1 MQPDSPRLF
10 RVFVQSLQLPRPEVL
25 NGSYAGNYFSL
36 QLDNRGGQSF
46 IYKMKVVTC
55 EIAWHNKEPVYSL
68 DFQHSPD
75 GRICRL
81 ATAGVDTTV
90 RLWRVDMGPDGKAVV
105 DFLSNL
111 TRHTKAVNVVRF
123 SPNGELL
130 ASGGDDAA
138 ILLWKLNDSKE
149 PEPMP
154 MFQEDEDALL
164 NKESWTVVKTLR
176 GHIEDVYDICWTRD
190 ASSMISGSVD
200 NTAIMWDINKG
211 TKLSILNDHK
221 SYVQGVTWDPLGQ
234 YVATL
239 SCDRVMRVYS
249 THTKKKAFCISKMSS
264 GPLAEGEVKQ
274 HRMFHDDSM
283 RSFFRRLS
291 FTPDGSFLLAPA
303 GCVEIGE
310 NIINTTYIFSRKSLK
325 RPIAHLPC
333 PSKAT
338 LAVRCCPV
346 YFELRTKTLEDG
358 TVQTLP
364 NVFQLPYRMV
374 FAVASEDSIYL
385 YDTQQTL
392 PFGLVSNI
400 HYHTLSDLTW
410 SRDGSFLAVSSTDGY
425 CSFLSFSPGELGT
438 ALKEPPTLEVFTP
451 STATEKKGK
460 KSAAARNSSPLTQ
473 PQSSAQTPTSQTIIS
488 KLTPVTPVTPPEE
501 KKSTPS
507 AKSKPLP
514 RRITLNTLQ
523 GWGKPSS
530 PKTTAPP
537 SPQTPTSESPSAPS
551 TPQARIAPLTP
562 TQSSSTQPRL
572 TPTQS
577 SSTQPRLTP
586 LTPTQS
592 SSTQP
597 RLTPLTPTQSSSTQP
612 PLTPTNSSTTQP
624 RIGTLT
630 PSTPKASGNNA
641 GQMTPKGT
649 TTPKGPTPR
658 RVSLTTVA
666 SRSPAV
672 SSLFRTP
679 SSTEKA
685 KHERPSPP
693 NDPVCQPPEPKRSK
707 TSEPAAKSSATQT

>member
-1 MQPDSPRLF
+1 
-10 RVFVQSLQLPRPEVL
+10 
-25 NGSYAGNYFSL
+25 
-36 QLDNRGGQSF
+36 
-46 IYKMKVVTC
+46 MKLVTC

-68 DFQHSPD
+68 DLQHSSD
-75 GRICRL
+75 GRVHRL

-90 RLWRVDMGPDGKAVV
+90 RLWRVDTGPDGKAVV
-105 DFLSNL
+105 EFLSNL
-111 TRHTKAVNVVRF
+111 ARHTKAVNVVRF

-149 PEPMP
+149 PEQPP
-154 MFQEDEDALL
+154 MFQEDEDAQL
-164 NKESWTVVKTLR
+164 NKESWSVVKTLR
-176 GHIEDVYDICWTRD
+176 GHIEDVYDVCWTRD
-190 ASSMISGSVD
+190 GNFMVSGSVD
-200 NTAIMWDINKG
+200 NTAVMWDINKG
-211 TKLSILNDHK
+211 QKLCILNDHK

-249 THTKKKAFCISKMSS
+249 THTKKKAFCVSKMSS
-264 GPLAEGEVKQ
+264 GPLAEGEAKQ
-274 HRMFHDDSM
+274 YRMFHDDSM

-346 YFELRTKTLEDG
+346 YFELRTKKGEDG
-358 TVQTLP
+358 SIQTLP

-374 FAVASEDSIYL
+374 FAVASEDSIFL

-392 PFGLVSNI
+392 PFGLVSNV

-438 ALKEPPTLEVFTP
+438 PLKEPPTLEIFTP
-451 STATEKKGK
+451 NTGVEKRGK
-460 KSAAARNSSPLTQ
+460 KSSKTSSPVTQ
-473 PQSSAQTPTSQTIIS
+473 PPNSAPTPASQTGTGKDAPPS
-488 KLTPVTPVTPPEE
+488 VTPSEE
-501 KKSTPS
+501 KKSVPS
-507 AKSKPLP
+507 AKSKPQS
-514 RRITLNTLQ
+514 RRITLNTLE
-523 GWGKPSS
+523 GWGKPST
-530 PKTTAPP
+530 PKAAAPSAPQTTA
-537 SPQTPTSESPSAPS
+537 STSTSAPS
-551 TPQARIAPLTP
+551 TPQLRLTPLKASATQPRIAPLTP
-562 TQSSSTQPRL
+562 
-572 TPTQS
+572 
-577 SSTQPRLTP
+577 
-586 LTPTQS
+586 
-592 SSTQP
+592 
-597 RLTPLTPTQSSSTQP
+597 
-612 PLTPTNSSTTQP
+612 
-624 RIGTLT
+624 
-630 PSTPKASGNNA
+630 STPKVLNSANTPGPT
-641 GQMTPKGT
+641 TPKGATTPNGT

-658 RVSLTTVA
+658 RVSLTPVA

-672 SSLFRTP
+672 GSLFRTP

-693 NDPVCQPPEPKRSK
+693 SDPVCQPPESKRPK
-707 TSEPAAKSSATQT
+707 TSEGKAKTSATQT

>member
-1 MQPDSPRLF
+1 
-10 RVFVQSLQLPRPEVL
+10 
-25 NGSYAGNYFSL
+25 
-36 QLDNRGGQSF
+36 
-46 IYKMKVVTC
+46 MKVVTC

-68 DFQHSPD
+68 DFQHSSD
-75 GRICRL
+75 GRIHRL

-105 DFLSNL
+105 EFLSNL
-111 TRHTKAVNVVRF
+111 ARHTKAVNVVRF

-149 PEPMP
+149 PEQTPV
-154 MFQEDEDALL
+154 FQEDDESQL
-164 NKESWTVVKTLR
+164 NKESWSVVKTLR

-190 ASSMISGSVD
+190 GNFMVSGSVD

-211 TKLSILNDHK
+211 QKLCILNDHK

-234 YVATL
+234 YIATL

-264 GPLAEGEVKQ
+264 GGNAEGEVKQ
-274 HRMFHDDSM
+274 YRMFHDDSM

-333 PSKAT
+333 PTKAT

-346 YFELRTKTLEDG
+346 YFELRTKKGEDG
-358 TVQTLP
+358 SVQTLP

-374 FAVASEDSIYL
+374 FAVASEDSIFL

-438 ALKEPPTLEVFTP
+438 PLKEPPTLEVFVP
-451 STATEKKGK
+451 NSGVEKKGK
-460 KSAAARNSSPLTQ
+460 KASAAKNSPPVSQ
-473 PQSSAQTPTSQTIIS
+473 PPSSAPTPTNQAGHGKDAPS
-488 KLTPVTPVTPPEE
+488 VTPPQE
-501 KKSTPS
+501 KKSTPTPK
-507 AKSKPLP
+507 AKLQP
-514 RRITLNTLQ
+514 RRITLNTLE
-523 GWGKPSS
+523 GWGKPTT
-530 PKTTAPP
+530 PKATAPP
-537 SPQTPTSESPSAPS
+537 APLTPTSGSRSAPS
-551 TPQARIAPLTP
+551 TPQPRIAPLTP
-562 TQSSSTQPRL
+562 TS
-572 TPTQS
+572 
-577 SSTQPRLTP
+577 
-586 LTPTQS
+586 
-592 SSTQP
+592 
-597 RLTPLTPTQSSSTQP
+597 
-612 PLTPTNSSTTQP
+612 SSTTQR
-624 RIGTLT
+624 RIAPLT
-630 PSTPKASGNNA
+630 PSTPKVLNSAA
-641 GQMTPKGT
+641 GS
-649 TTPKGPTPR
+649 TTPKEKTTPKAPTPR
-658 RVSLTTVA
+658 RVSLTPVA

-672 SSLFRTP
+672 SSLFGTP

-693 NDPVCQPPEPKRSK
+693 TDPVCQPPESKRTK
-707 TSEPAAKSSATQT
+707 TSDPPAKSSVTQD